1 MTPERSGEK
10 RCCKASNLRLFI
22 AVELGSAVRRQ
33 VEEIQAL
40 LRSAT
45 TDVSWVRPENFHL
58 TLKFLGS
65 TPSEQVDPIE
75 QALSRAVTRVRPF
88 EVELRG
94 VGAFPSP
101 SRARVV
107 WVGLVPERP
116 LVQLAGN
123 LEDELARLGFAREAR
138 AFTAHV
144 TLGRRRNPRRDD
156 TLQKKLAELAGAG
169 GARAGVSEA
178 VLMQSQLRP
187 GGPIY
192 APVSK
197 HLLQG

>member
-1 MTPERSGEK
+1 M
-10 RCCKASNLRLFI
+10 FI

-65 TPSEQVDPIE
+65 TPSEQVLPIE

-101 SRARVV
+101 SRARVF
-107 WVGLVPERP
+107 WIGLVPERP
-116 LVQLAGN
+116 LAQLAGSV
-123 LEDELARLGFAREAR
+123 EDELARLGFAREAR

-144 TLGRRRNPRRDD
+144 TLGRRRVPRRDD

-187 GGPIY
+187 GGPLY
-192 APVSK
+192 TPVSK